1 MSDDSKVTAIEKL
14 MKEMLRP
21 MTASKVGDLNL
32 ELDELTETPYAGD
45 DAGGRAAFQLMHL
58 LRSTPG
64 FIHNVNSKKALLYLA
79 SQIDDESLDDSSAK
93 IMGLKSERD
102 AAENRVEEAIAEL
115 IKVDDERN
123 ETYAEYMETLAV
135 RMSLSNPVNNEERT
149 AYRVANDRVNI
160 LKEMLDASDADE
172 KAHAKLSIARKNAT
186 KAQRRFEEFRM
197 TQVNLG
203 NIKERELF
211 RMLSPGV
218 ELGNMK
224 IPKDDVD
231 LLRGALNQY
240 KYTVDPASNES
251 LTLGNPVVGSSYGQ
265 LSKSDEGKFIQAII
279 DTRELQRQAGPPP
292 HLSIDVDRVLSSK
305 ALNASITVM
314 EDSPLFIEIE
324 LLNAMTA
331 AGYDPYRLTKVFG
344 VPISGVAKRLL
355 DVWSMDKRPLT
366 YNKMRRIFSIGES
379 YRQNLNLDSTSVST
393 LLTEIEK
400 QRRPIKVTTELSGD
414 KSANK
419 NADGKPMIKVIKT
432 TYADDDSTD
441 EDET

>member
-1 MSDDSKVTAIEKL
+1 MSDDSKLTGMEKL

-21 MTASKVGDLNL
+21 ATTSKVGNLNL
-32 ELDELTETPYAGD
+32 EPDALTEAPYAGD
-45 DAGGRAAFQLMHL
+45 DAGGRAALQLMQL

-64 FIHNVNSKKALLYLA
+64 FVHNVNSKKALLYLA
-79 SQIDDESLDDSSAK
+79 SQIDDKSLDDNSAK
-93 IMGLKSERD
+93 LMSLKSERD
-102 AAENRVEEAIAEL
+102 AAESKVEEAIAEL
-115 IKVDDERN
+115 IKVDDERT
-123 ETYAEYMETLAV
+123 ETYKEYKVALAM
-135 RMSLSNPVNNEERT
+135 RMSLSNPATSEERT
-149 AYRVANDRVNI
+149 SYREVNDRVNI
-160 LKEMLDASDADE
+160 LKEKLDASDADE

-186 KAQRRFEEFRM
+186 ATQRKFEEFRM
-197 TQVNLG
+197 TQVNDG

-224 IPKDDVD
+224 IPKDDAD
-231 LLRGALNQY
+231 QLRGALNKY
-240 KYTVDPASNES
+240 KYTVDAASNES

-292 HLSIDVDRVLSSK
+292 HLAIDVDRLLSNK
-305 ALNASITVM
+305 ALDASITVM

-366 YNKMRRIFSIGES
+366 YDKMRKIFSIGES

-419 NADGKPMIKVIKT
+419 GADSKPMIKVLKT
-432 TYADDDSTD
+432 TYAEDDSTD
-441 EDET
+441 EDEA